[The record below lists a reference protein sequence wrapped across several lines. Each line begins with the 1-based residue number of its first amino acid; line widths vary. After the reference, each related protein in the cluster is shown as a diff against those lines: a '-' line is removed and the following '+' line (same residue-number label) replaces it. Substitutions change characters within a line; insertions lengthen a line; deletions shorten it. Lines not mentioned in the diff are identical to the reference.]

1 MIVRRP
7 HRFVTRVLGLSLL
20 LLIVA
25 LVPRGVNGAAA
36 RFDGV
41 TLQISAIEPS
51 YAYAMRKFADEIQSK
66 YGIRLQFDTVT
77 LEQSF
82 QRDMLEFSGGRASHD
97 IVLFLP
103 GALPDYSRSLEPI
116 VALGREHGVTVDVGN
131 DVLPAYRTYYTW
143 DNVAYGVPFDC
154 GGRFLAYNQA
164 AFARA
169 ENKQAFK
176 AKYGYDLIPPQ
187 TWSQYRDVA
196 EFFGTTDWTGR
207 GGTRAGAIEVWRR
220 GLWAWV
226 WWLDRFAAYGG
237 VYFDEEMR
245 PLINSQ
251 AGVRAVENML
261 AVKKYLPSDVAT
273 STNPAL
279 RSLFIR
285 GEAPMFT
292 TWGSTAE
299 IAQDPSASKIV
310 GNMGLVLIPG
320 VKTGQGVSR
329 RPVFGAGWAAGIPKY
344 STHKEAAV
352 HVLALLAD
360 SPHQTAM
367 DEDPKS
373 LMKPC
378 RTSALRDPGYPRKW
392 ANYPGYARQY
402 IDLSLK
408 IGELGMP
415 DMQIPGAVEYVTSA
429 DLQINLA
436 VTGQKDVRQA
446 LDDAAAEWNKITDR
460 LGRPQQQRMWSVQ
473 NASLKRLGITYRPE
487 LASAP

>member
-1 MIVRRP
+1 
-7 HRFVTRVLGLSLL
+7 LL
-20 LLIVA
+20 VILTLL
-25 LVPRGVNGAAA
+25 PGAAGGGA
-36 RFDGV
+36 APRFEGV

-66 YGIRLQFDTVT
+66 YGIKLQFDTVT

-103 GALPDYSRSLEPI
+103 SALPDYSRSLEPV
-116 VALGREHGVTVDVGN
+116 VALGRQYGVTVDVGN

-143 DNVAYGVPFDC
+143 DNVAYGVAFDC
-154 GGRFLAYNQA
+154 GGRFLAYNQT

-176 AKYGYDLIPPQ
+176 AKYGYDLMPPQ
-187 TWSQYRDVA
+187 TWVQYRDAA
-196 EFFGTTDWTGR
+196 EFFATTDWTGR
-207 GGTRAGAIEVWRR
+207 GGTKVGAIEVWRR

-237 VYFDEEMR
+237 VYFDEQMR
-245 PLINSQ
+245 PLINSP
-251 AGVRAVENML
+251 AGVRALENML

-299 IAQDPSASKIV
+299 IGQDLSASRIV
-310 GNMGLVLIPG
+310 GNLGLALIPG
-320 VKTGQGVSR
+320 VKTDQGIYQ
-329 RPVFGAGWAAGIPKY
+329 RPVFGAGWSAGIPKF
-344 STHKEAAV
+344 SAHKEAAT
-352 HVLALLAD
+352 HVLALLSDA
-360 SPHQTAM
+360 PHQTAM

-378 RTSALRDPGYPRKW
+378 RVSSLRDPGYPRKW

-408 IGELGMP
+408 NGELGMP
-415 DMQIPGAVEYVTSA
+415 DLQIPAAVEYVTAA

-436 VTGQKDVRQA
+436 VTGQKDVPQA
-446 LDDAAAEWNKITDR
+446 LNDAAVEWNKITDR

-473 NASLKRLGITYRPE
+473 NGALKKLNISYRPD
-487 LASAP
+487 LANAP

>member
-1 MIVRRP
+1 MVSMPRRCC
-7 HRFVTRVLGLSLL
+7 TRLLGLCLL
-20 LLIVA
+20 LVIVA
-25 LVPRGVNGAAA
+25 LVPGGVRGAAA

-51 YAYAMRKFADEIQSK
+51 YAYGMRKFADEIQSK

-77 LEQSF
+77 VEQSF

-103 GALPDYSRSLEPI
+103 SALPDYSRFLEP
-116 VALGREHGVTVDVGN
+116 VAALGRQYGTTLDVGN

-143 DNVAYGVPFDC
+143 DNVAYGAPFDC

-169 ENKQAFK
+169 QNKQAFK

-187 TWSQYRDVA
+187 TWAQYRDVA

-237 VYFDEEMR
+237 VYFDGQMR
-245 PLINSQ
+245 PLINTP
-251 AGVRAVENML
+251 AGLRALENML
-261 AVKKYLPSDVAT
+261 AIKKYLPSDAAT

-299 IAQDPSASKIV
+299 IGQDPSASAIV
-310 GNMGLVLIPG
+310 GNLGLALIPG
-320 VKTGQGVSR
+320 VKTAQGVYR
-329 RPVFGAGWAAGIPKY
+329 RPVFGAGWAAGIPKD
-344 STHKEAAV
+344 SAHKEAAA
-352 HVLALLAD
+352 HVLALLMDA
-360 SPHQTAM
+360 PHQTAM

-378 RTSALRDPGYPRKW
+378 RISALRDPGYPRKW

-408 IGELGMP
+408 NGELGMP
-415 DMQIPGAVEYVTSA
+415 DLQIPSAVEYVVAA

-436 VTGQKDVRQA
+436 VTGQKDPRQA
-446 LDDAAAEWNKITDR
+446 LDDAVAEWNKITDR
-460 LGRPQQQRMWSVQ
+460 LGRAQQQRMWSLQ
-473 NASLKRLGITYRPE
+473 SAALKRLGITYRAE